1 MAKEKS
7 AKAGLLG
14 VGLNTYWNQFQGLR
28 ERLEEY
34 QNEIGRRMDVHDV
47 EVINVSIVDS
57 QESAGKAVETL
68 LKEQNRC
75 AFCVCFHLCA
85 FFYDSAGCSGMQG
98 SGSVA

>member
-34 QNEIGRRMDVHDV
+34 
-47 EVINVSIVDS
+47 
-57 QESAGKAVETL
+57 
-68 LKEQNRC
+68 
-75 AFCVCFHLCA
+75 
-85 FFYDSAGCSGMQG
+85 
-98 SGSVA
+98 

>member
-14 VGLNTYWNQFQGLR
+14 VGLNTYWNQFQGLW

-34 QNEIGRRMDVHDV
+34 QNEIGRRMDVPDV

-57 QESAGKAVETL
+57 QESDFRNSR
-68 LKEQNRC
+68 Q
-75 AFCVCFHLCA
+75 
-85 FFYDSAGCSGMQG
+85 YSADRKRYSRGR
-98 SGSVA
+98 

>member
-57 QESAGKAVETL
+57 QESDFRNSR
-68 LKEQNRC
+68 Q
-75 AFCVCFHLCA
+75 
-85 FFYDSAGCSGMQG
+85 YSADRKRYSRGR
-98 SGSVA
+98 

>member
-14 VGLNTYWNQFQGLR
+14 VGLNTYWNQFQGLL

-34 QNEIGRRMDVHDV
+34 QNEIGRRMDVPDV

-57 QESAGKAVETL
+57 QESDFRNSR
-68 LKEQNRC
+68 Q
-75 AFCVCFHLCA
+75 
-85 FFYDSAGCSGMQG
+85 YSADRKRYSRGR
-98 SGSVA
+98 

>member
-57 QESAGKAVETL
+57 QESA
-68 LKEQNRC
+68 
-75 AFCVCFHLCA
+75 FCNSRQ
-85 FFYDSAGCSGMQG
+85 YSADRKRYSRGR
-98 SGSVA
+98 

>member
-14 VGLNTYWNQFQGLR
+14 VGLNTYWNQFQGLW

-34 QNEIGRRMDVHDV
+34 QNEIGRRMDVPDV

-57 QESAGKAVETL
+57 QESDFRNSR
-68 LKEQNRC
+68 Q
-75 AFCVCFHLCA
+75 
-85 FFYDSAGCSGMQG
+85 YSADRTRYSRGR
-98 SGSVA
+98 

>member
-1 MAKEKS
+1 MFKIRNKMAKEKS

-34 QNEIGRRMDVHDV
+34 QNEIGRRMDVPDV

-57 QESAGKAVETL
+57 QESDFRNSR
-68 LKEQNRC
+68 Q
-75 AFCVCFHLCA
+75 
-85 FFYDSAGCSGMQG
+85 YSADRKRYSRGR
-98 SGSVA
+98 

>member
-34 QNEIGRRMDVHDV
+34 QNEI
-47 EVINVSIVDS
+47 
-57 QESAGKAVETL
+57 AGEWMCMMWKL
-68 LKEQNRC
+68 SMYQL
-75 AFCVCFHLCA
+75 
-85 FFYDSAGCSGMQG
+85 
-98 SGSVA
+98 